1 MWLIKILP
9 IGYVILR
16 LEPFVGRLLSCF
28 DHLIIYDIGL
38 PRLFQSL
45 HSERKEVLLDS
56 GILFYIIMACGKRGN
71 QPQPSPVVAVPF
83 DVFAAQN
90 RSYQIRRASALVFGL
105 AVGENLI
112 ALGSADNKG
121 IVTAGLDTVVDL
133 DIPFL

>member
-1 MWLIKILP
+1 MTIQ
-9 IGYVILR
+9 IG
-16 LEPFVGRLLSCF
+16 FN
-28 DHLIIYDIGL
+28 
-38 PRLFQSL
+38 
-45 HSERKEVLLDS
+45 S
-56 GILFYIIMACGKRGN
+56 GIKGNVDRWNLPFYAVVCID
-71 QPQPSPVVAVPF
+71 QPQPCPVIAIPL

-133 DIPFL
+133 DVPIL